1 MPDQPGPS
9 SLGRI
14 TCVTVRAPDLGAIE
28 VAYTKFLDYR
38 LTDSGAVSAGQAALW
53 NANSMIGAPFI
64 LLSPVSDS
72 DFMFRFI
79 EWPADPDYV
88 PYTTYGWSASELI
101 VQDVDQLADDLADSP
116 FEIIGPPKNLS
127 FTDDIRAMQV
137 LGPANEILYLTQVK
151 DNVPGLDLPS
161 ARSPVDRT
169 FIVILAGES
178 MSSMQGFYAQQFD
191 VPHAPVLESRI
202 TVASKAF
209 GLPAEQ
215 KYPIAALSLQ
225 DQSFIEVDEFPAAAM
240 PRNASPGE
248 LPPGIAIVS
257 FQCSTSPDGVNPLAG
272 LSGAPYRERSAG
284 CCRGASGE
292 LIELLLPA

>member
-1 MPDQPGPS
+1 VPDQPGPS

-14 TCVTVRAPDLGAIE
+14 TCVTLRTPDLGAIE
-28 VAYTKFLDYR
+28 AAYTNFLGYQ

-53 NANSMIGAPFI
+53 SANSMIGAPFI
-64 LLSPVSDS
+64 LLSPVSDN
-72 DFMFRFI
+72 DFMFRFV

-101 VQDVDQLADDLADSP
+101 VQDVDQLADELADSP

-161 ARSPVDRT
+161 ARCPVDRT

-191 VPHAPVLESRI
+191 VPNAPVLESRI

-215 KYPIAALSLQ
+215 KYPIAALALQ
-225 DQSFIEVDEFPAAAM
+225 DQSFIEVDQFPAAAM
-240 PRNASPGE
+240 PRHAPPGE

-257 FQCSTSPDGVNPLAG
+257 FQCNTSPDSANPLRS
-272 LSGAPYRERSAG
+272 LSGAPYRERLAG
-284 CCRGASGE
+284 CCHGASGE

>member
-1 MPDQPGPS
+1 MPDQPGLS

-14 TCVTVRAPDLGAIE
+14 TCVTVRAPDLGAVE
-28 VAYTKFLDYR
+28 VAYTNFLGYR
-38 LTDSGAVSAGQAALW
+38 RTDSGAVSAEQAALW
-53 NANSMIGAPFI
+53 NAKSMIGARFI

-79 EWPADPDYV
+79 EWPAEPDYV

-101 VQDVDQLADDLADSP
+101 VQDVDQLADELADSP
-116 FEIIGPPKNLS
+116 FDIIGPPKNLS

-137 LGPANEILYLTQVK
+137 LGPADEVLYLTQVK
-151 DNVPGLDLPS
+151 NSVPGLDLPS
-161 ARSPVDRT
+161 ARCPVDRS

-178 MSSMQGFYAQQFD
+178 MSSMQAFYARQFD
-191 VPHAPVLESRI
+191 VAHAPVLESRI
-202 TVASKAF
+202 TLASKAF

-240 PRNASPGE
+240 PRNAPPGE

-257 FQCSTSPDGVNPLAG
+257 FQCNASADSVNPLSS
-272 LSGAPYRERSAG
+272 LSGAPYGERLTG